1 MWASVKSKLLCYFST
16 AINSSSH
23 HLSVAFLSR
32 SFKTHLI
39 SDMLHAVHQA
49 FHTALTIIPHHICSN
64 FVQDI
69 GMLFQNSLRMIRMSV
84 YDANVVTF
92 PEHSEVGWGDG
103 ICAQF
108 ICKSIHL
115 IEKVMVA

>member
-49 FHTALTIIPHHICSN
+49 FHTALTIIPHHVYSN

-84 YDANVVTF
+84 YDTNAVTF
-92 PEHSEVGWGDG
+92 PEHSEVGWGDVVFSMFVSQLLG
-103 ICAQF
+103 
-108 ICKSIHL
+108 L
-115 IEKVMVA
+115 VV